1 MVDGR
6 FRASLG
12 NDLTAFSEEDDPD
25 FNQKSLK
32 FMHSIHKIRIGIF
45 TSILFSLI
53 LFGCKKEKVPQQNIK
68 VKISRF
74 DADSAYS
81 FIQKQV
87 DFGKRYMN
95 TEAHENCKNWLA
107 SKLKSYDF
115 EVINQEFEA
124 KAYTGEVLKGT
135 NIIGRFNPEV
145 KERMLL
151 CAHYDTRHIA
161 DKDSVDIELPI
172 DGADDGGSGV
182 GAILEIAR
190 QIHSNPIPMGIDIIF
205 FDAEDYGNDKRNEEY
220 SWGLGS
226 QYWAKNLHEEDYEVK
241 YGILLDMVGSK
252 NATFPKEGLSMKTA
266 PNQVNKIWKLA
277 KQLGYQK
284 YFVNRRVGD
293 YVDDHRFIIE
303 YAKIPMID
311 IINVKDDGRFGHYH
325 HTHQDNM
332 EIISKETLQAVGQT
346 VLATIYK
353 ESNKEN

>member
-1 MVDGR
+1 
-6 FRASLG
+6 
-12 NDLTAFSEEDDPD
+12 
-25 FNQKSLK
+25 
-32 FMHSIHKIRIGIF
+32 MHSIHKIRIGIF

-87 DFGKRYMN
+87 DFGKRY
-95 TEAHENCKNWLA
+95 
-107 SKLKSYDF
+107 
-115 EVINQEFEA
+115 I